1 MKIPTIAIYN
11 SLELQWFL
19 AHSMKTARRSHPP
32 FRSQCTRHDRQR
44 FMRSLALYFRARWRK
59 EKRGRERG
67 NARRKNGAEQEKN
80 DRGQRRWVSGT
91 FARKPNR
98 LPRDCGAM
106 ADSWLRA
113 RVIGERTEK
122 SMRSSTRFR
131 FGWGVVW
138 AFSHRTALVSHT
150 IPLPI
155 FSLPR
160 SLVRLRETD
169 EEEINASSQNLCTEK
184 RGITKT

>member
-1 MKIPTIAIYN
+1 MFPCAFYENCKKVSSSVSVTMHSAWQATIYAIIRIIFPRT
-11 SLELQWFL
+11 LTEG
-19 AHSMKTARRSHPP
+19 
-32 FRSQCTRHDRQR
+32 
-44 FMRSLALYFRARWRK
+44 
-59 EKRGRERG
+59 EKGERG
-67 NARRKNGAEQEKN
+67 WERREENGARQEKN
-80 DRGQRRWVSGT
+80 DRGQRRWVSGA

-131 FGWGVVW
+131 FGWGDVG

-150 IPLPI
+150 ISPPV
-155 FSLPR
+155 FSLPH
-160 SLVRLRETD
+160 SFARLQETD
-169 EEEINASSQNLCTEK
+169 EEEINASPRNLYRE
-184 RGITKT
+184 RGAITKT